1 MDYLIGLYIVLVY
14 CSLLKDLFIG
24 FAQWAQPGHKAALR
38 PWPFAPPT
46 PALSINPQPAIALC
60 MYIPTGITL
69 QIYELRNC
77 SS

>member
-38 PWPFAPPT
+38 PWPFAPPP
-46 PALSINPQPAIALC
+46 PALSINPQTRYCI
-60 MYIPTGITL
+60 MHVNTGITL
-69 QIYELRNC
+69 KIYELRNC

>member
-38 PWPFAPPT
+38 PWPSP
-46 PALSINPQPAIALC
+46 LSINPQPAIALC
-60 MYIPTGITL
+60 MYIPV
-69 QIYELRNC
+69 
-77 SS
+77 